1 MVQATWM
8 GNSRFAGQWS
18 VKSVALKKQIILM
31 ESVLQVA
38 LLCVKL
44 FLFYNGVI
52 FIRVLYN
59 FSIL

>member
-1 MVQATWM
+1 
-8 GNSRFAGQWS
+8 
-18 VKSVALKKQIILM
+18 M
-31 ESVLQVA
+31 ESVLQAA